1 MGKVKQ
7 SEGVAT
13 GSIVP
18 TVRKQ
23 REINVGAEFAVSL
36 VFSLRLQPMDDAAGS
51 RKSLTDTSRCLFSW

>member
-1 MGKVKQ
+1 M
-7 SEGVAT
+7 AT